1 MNLKLSHT
9 LFLLVA
15 VPLFFELLF
24 VGTLYFMLDQV
35 EQERAREA
43 HARDLSKHL
52 NRVHQILLSGI
63 AYSSSATVSGL
74 GDTPRQ
80 IGYGDML
87 NQEFQVID
95 QLLVGRPDEIR
106 EFGRLKARLS
116 ATWGEVKHIKERWK
130 EGGYVATREYV
141 EKVKPGFRAIS
152 REIDDLMAAEERIE
166 EDSPI
171 KQRKQRELIKGI
183 LTCGVVF
190 NIALAL
196 FLALY
201 FNRGITRRLD
211 ALTDNIRRLGAN
223 LPLNKQLTGN
233 DEFAEVDKAFKDMVS
248 RLKKA
253 KEKER
258 AVLDNL
264 RVVLE
269 SLPVGILLLKEDGEV
284 EMTNPALATLLA
296 YKEPPVKRNIR
307 DLVYFSDTTGKGT
320 TLRLPTSEEERPWCE
335 AEAIARDGRTVAVE
349 LGMRLIDTHDG
360 SRVLVILVDIRQRRE
375 IERLKQEFLSMVSHD
390 LRTPLNSFQAFLEL
404 VADGIYGELN
414 EAGAKKVSLLE
425 SEVERLMRLIQQ
437 LLELDRLESG
447 TVSLSLQSHDGAS
460 LMRRAVNSVRSLAE
474 RRSISLD
481 ILETTVAVKADSDKI
496 VQVIVNLLSNAIK
509 FSPDGAVISLSVA
522 RHGNLATFKV
532 TDRGRG
538 IPANVQ
544 ERIFERFKQVKATDA
559 SEKGGAGLGL
569 AICKNIVEQ
578 HGGKIGVES
587 QEGAG
592 STFWFKIPIASGGA
606 QSSQESGS

>member
-183 LTCGVVF
+183 LTGGVVF

-269 SLPVGILLLKEDGEV
+269 SLPVGILLLK
-284 EMTNPALATLLA
+284 
-296 YKEPPVKRNIR
+296 
-307 DLVYFSDTTGKGT
+307 
-320 TLRLPTSEEERPWCE
+320 
-335 AEAIARDGRTVAVE
+335 
-349 LGMRLIDTHDG
+349 
-360 SRVLVILVDIRQRRE
+360 
-375 IERLKQEFLSMVSHD
+375 
-390 LRTPLNSFQAFLEL
+390 
-404 VADGIYGELN
+404 
-414 EAGAKKVSLLE
+414 
-425 SEVERLMRLIQQ
+425 
-437 LLELDRLESG
+437 
-447 TVSLSLQSHDGAS
+447 
-460 LMRRAVNSVRSLAE
+460 
-474 RRSISLD
+474 
-481 ILETTVAVKADSDKI
+481 
-496 VQVIVNLLSNAIK
+496 
-509 FSPDGAVISLSVA
+509 
-522 RHGNLATFKV
+522 
-532 TDRGRG
+532 
-538 IPANVQ
+538 
-544 ERIFERFKQVKATDA
+544 
-559 SEKGGAGLGL
+559 
-569 AICKNIVEQ
+569 
-578 HGGKIGVES
+578 
-587 QEGAG
+587 
-592 STFWFKIPIASGGA
+592 
-606 QSSQESGS
+606 